1 MEIVKNLNTLKAL
14 QKKYKIE
21 FDKDFKYITKT
32 KNLEGK
38 NLYINNKEYKI
49 KYVSGCF
56 YPYLTKT
63 NRTSA
68 SFKNFNFCGF
78 YSIKNKGCL
87 YKLSKNLTSEQ
98 KEVLTNKYFNIEF
111 YKTGSVYALELEND
125 AVLIKN
131 KYFFE

>member
-38 NLYINNKEYKI
+38 NLYINNKEYII

-63 NRTSA
+63 NRKSA
-68 SFKNFNFCGF
+68 SFKNFNFCNF
-78 YSIKNKGCL
+78 TYIKNEGYL
-87 YKLSKNLTSEQ
+87 YKLNENLTSEE
-98 KEVLTNKYFNIEF
+98 KETLLDKYFNIEF
-111 YKTGSVYALELEND
+111 YKTGSIYAPELRKS
-125 AVLIKN
+125 AILIKN

>member
-14 QKKYKIE
+14 QKKYKVE

-38 NLYINNKEYKI
+38 NLYINNKEYKV
-49 KYVSGCF
+49 KYVDGCF
-56 YPYLTKT
+56 YPYLIKT
-63 NRTSA
+63 NRISA
-68 SFKNFNFCGF
+68 SFKNFNFCEF

-87 YKLSKNLTSEQ
+87 YKLSQKLTNEQ
-98 KEVLTNKYFNIEF
+98 KEVLSNKYFNIEF
-111 YKTGSVYALELEND
+111 YKTGSIYALEQEND

>member
-38 NLYINNKEYKI
+38 NLYINNKEYKME
-49 KYVSGCF
+49 YVSGCF

-68 SFKNFNFCGF
+68 SFKNFNFCNF
-78 YSIKNKGCL
+78 TYIKNEGYL
-87 YKLSKNLTSEQ
+87 YKLNENLTSEQ
-98 KEVLTNKYFNIEF
+98 KEALLNKYFNIEF
-111 YKTGSVYALELEND
+111 YKTGSIYAPELRKS
-125 AVLIKN
+125 AILIKN

>member
-1 MEIVKNLNTLKAL
+1 MEIVKNSNTLKAL

-38 NLYINNKEYKI
+38 NLYINNKEYI
-49 KYVSGCF
+49 MEYVDGCF
-56 YPYLTKT
+56 YPYIFKT

-78 YSIKNKGCL
+78 YYIKNKGYL
-87 YKLSKNLTSEQ
+87 YKLSQNLTSEQ

-111 YKTGSVYALELEND
+111 YKTGSVYALEAEND
-125 AVLIKN
+125 AILIKN